1 VTVPILT
8 PFLVKNAVLS
18 RKFTPQPITSPI
30 LKTGPKC
37 LPMFCAVKQRP
48 SSPWYAHD
56 SGSQPTGRDSV
67 AVLVEKPIAMVV
79 LSHGQPV
86 G

>member
-1 VTVPILT
+1 
-8 PFLVKNAVLS
+8 
-18 RKFTPQPITSPI
+18 

-56 SGSQPTGRDSV
+56 SGSQPTGRDKV

-79 LSHGQPV
+79 LSYSQPADSDLTARDAYSSRLLDRMRTS
-86 G
+86 